1 MAHVPLAVT
10 SVNVIVTVP
19 HASVAVGAVND
30 GVAGQSIV
38 ALAPAALIV
47 GGVISLTVIVCAAVT
62 VLPQPSAAVH
72 VLVTE

>member
-10 SVNVIVTVP
+10 SVKVIVTVP
-19 HASVAVGAVND
+19 HASLAVGAVNA

-38 ALAPAALIV
+38 ALAPGVPIT

-72 VLVTE
+72 VLVTD